1 MIKIKRTDK
10 YLVIWKTYYGVFNS
24 EDAAI
29 LKCEAL
35 TKNPIHDTALIIHLK
50 REDGDTTVE
59 SVYGYRWLLGDS
71 YEYVH
76 LFI

>member
-1 MIKIKRTDK
+1 MVDK
-10 YLVIWKTYYGVFNS
+10 YIVIWKSYYGVFNN

-29 LKCEAL
+29 LKCKAI
-35 TKNPIHDTALIIHLK
+35 TKNPINDTALIIHLNI
-50 REDGDTTVE
+50 EGGDTIVE
-59 SVYGYRWLLGDS
+59 GVYGYRWLLGDS